1 MPATHTPTEPTRS
14 RGGVIAL
21 VVVGVVIMFLVVGVA
36 LAAVLGLF
44 VVTSSSGESP
54 PVVVEDE
61 TVPAPLPVPAPD
73 GETFGFVTAVDAAS
87 VTFDPARMLSGQEAR
102 EAATADG
109 VIGPGE
115 DLPNDFYI
123 DNPDADLLTLP
134 VTDDLQPT
142 VLGFDSGGSLTET
155 DITLSELAVAFT
167 GEYPGVAIYGLVAG
181 EFPMTVIVKEGTV
194 VEMTQVYLP

>member
-21 VVVGVVIMFLVVGVA
+21 IVVGVVVMFVVVGVA

-44 VVTSSSGESP
+44 VVTASGEQSP
-54 PVVVEDE
+54 PVVVEE
-61 TVPAPLPVPAPD
+61 PVSAPLPIPD
-73 GETFGFVTAVDAAS
+73 GEMFGFVTAVDAAS

-109 VIGPGE
+109 AIGPGQ
-115 DLPNDFYI
+115 DVPNDFYI
-123 DNPDADLLTLP
+123 DNPDADLLGLP
-134 VTDDLQPT
+134 VADDLQPT
-142 VLGFDSGGSLTET
+142 VLTFDSGGDITET

-167 GEYPGVAIYGLVAG
+167 GDYPGVAIYGLVAG
-181 EFPMTVIVKEGTV
+181 EFPMTVVVDEGTV